1 MTSLSE
7 NTENIGLLPGI
18 PERAPK
24 SASSRNNV
32 SRLEFHA
39 VSGSGI
45 DSVPEVAAESG
56 FNAMDVSAQEQ
67 IVAMEQQLKLQEQ
80 RVAAQIETAKQ
91 TARGEA
97 WQEWEGKL
105 EEQVARERARV
116 ARVCAEFEKERT
128 HYFGDVE
135 VEVVK
140 LALAIATRVLH
151 REANVDPLLLK
162 AAVRVV
168 LEEIADKSTMELH
181 VPVAELERWQRI
193 ISAESD
199 ARVQLVGDER
209 LDEGE
214 CILETS
220 VGRVELGVK
229 AQLEEI
235 EKGFFDLLQRRPA

>member
-1 MTSLSE
+1 
-7 NTENIGLLPGI
+7 
-18 PERAPK
+18 
-24 SASSRNNV
+24 
-32 SRLEFHA
+32 
-39 VSGSGI
+39 
-45 DSVPEVAAESG
+45 
-56 FNAMDVSAQEQ
+56 
-67 IVAMEQQLKLQEQ
+67 
-80 RVAAQIETAKQ
+80 
-91 TARGEA
+91 
-97 WQEWEGKL
+97 
-105 EEQVARERARV
+105 
-116 ARVCAEFEKERT
+116 
-128 HYFGDVE
+128 
-135 VEVVK
+135 
-140 LALAIATRVLH
+140 
-151 REANVDPLLLK
+151 
-162 AAVRVV
+162 